1 MTNKKTLIMGIT
13 FIVLVVLGMIGLTYA
28 FFTARVEGNEEAS
41 STIVETADLRLVY
54 DGTAHIEM
62 NDALP
67 GQAVTKTFTVENKGN
82 VEIEYTI
89 DIVDVLNQFVNGEL
103 VYSLES
109 TNGGAEANREA
120 LPTSEGTLKTARIE
134 PGVVQ

>member
-62 NDALP
+62 
-67 GQAVTKTFTVENKGN
+67 
-82 VEIEYTI
+82 
-89 DIVDVLNQFVNGEL
+89 
-103 VYSLES
+103 
-109 TNGGAEANREA
+109 
-120 LPTSEGTLKTARIE
+120 
-134 PGVVQ
+134 